1 MILLIRLFI
10 TDFALLAAL
19 SFVPGFE
26 VEGNAYITVIIVA
39 LIMGLL
45 NAVLRPILV
54 LLSCGFIVLTLG
66 LFMFIINAAILWASA
81 YVAQLLGV
89 GFYVDGWVPALLG
102 SLVVSIISFLLSVFV
117 REDD

>member
-1 MILLIRLFI
+1 MKFLIRWFI
-10 TDFALLAAL
+10 TAIALLAAV
-19 SFVPGFE
+19 SFVPGIE